1 MDEWQD
7 AAREE
12 HRDYL
17 EVQQALGRNP
27 YNIKEMILRNLQKPQ
42 PTKFWKA
49 KGPNAMD
56 IDALGVA
63 ITSSPKVQPR
73 KDERKGQLTDEQ

>member
-12 HRDYL
+12 HCDYL

-42 PTKFWKA
+42 PTTFWRA
-49 KGPNAMD
+49 KGSNAMN
-56 IDALGVA
+56 IDNIGVST
-63 ITSSPKVQPR
+63 IPKTQPY
-73 KDERKGQLTDEQ
+73 KTERKGQLTDEQQ

>member
-1 MDEWQD
+1 MDEWQE

-12 HRDYL
+12 HWDYL
-17 EVQQALGRNP
+17 EVQHALGRNP
-27 YNIKEMILRNLQKPQ
+27 YNIKETILRNLQKPM

-56 IDALGVA
+56 IDMTQTEIQV
-63 ITSSPKVQPR
+63 INKPPFQNQNKQR
-73 KDERKGQLTDEQ
+73 KPLTNK